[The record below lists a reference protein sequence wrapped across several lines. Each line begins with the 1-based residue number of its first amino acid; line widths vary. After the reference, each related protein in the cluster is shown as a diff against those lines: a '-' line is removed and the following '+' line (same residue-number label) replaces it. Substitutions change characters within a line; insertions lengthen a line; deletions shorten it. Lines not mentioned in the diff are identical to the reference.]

1 MQAISYKQVR
11 CLFVLRYESYM
22 KRHVI
27 LLLAI
32 FGFFILVFFIQ
43 KIIFI
48 AVHGFVHSG
57 ISGADFLQILY
68 HGLSIDMSV
77 SGYLTVIPFLFLVAS
92 VRMQIKPLVK
102 IFDIYFSSML
112 SVIAIVTVLDVML
125 YFYWGFHPDTTILL
139 YILKIEEVFASVSVK
154 EMIAGTLAVI
164 LLIFFFYAGY
174 RGMIRRLLLRLG
186 APPNR
191 VKTYL
196 GWLLLTGAL
205 FLSVRG
211 GITVSTM
218 NISRAYFSDRMFLNH
233 AAVNPIFNFMYSL
246 SKYDNFGSQ
255 YQFYESDEAAQVFDR
270 LKTPSENTPPLQLLH
285 TDRPN
290 IILFLLES
298 FSYGVAMD
306 SVVAPNMCRLAGE
319 GILFENFFANGF
331 RTDRGLVSVL
341 SGYPSHPTVAI
352 LKYPKKTETLPAI
365 PQSLR
370 QAGYANRSVY
380 YGGDINFANMRS
392 YLVGACGIRD
402 IVSDKDF
409 PIRERLTKWGAPDS
423 SLFER
428 VYRDLTK
435 TEQTEPFLKIVLTL
449 SSHEPFDV
457 PTDIFDVPF
466 LNSVNYTDD
475 CIGKFVANLKTTG
488 FWDNTLII
496 LVADHAMQ
504 GYPQGFDVCDE
515 IRFKVPMI
523 WIGGAVKHPA
533 VISDYGSQN
542 DLAATLLSQLR
553 IDPADF
559 RFSKDM
565 LHPQTRKFSFYSY
578 VNGFCMM
585 DSSSCYLYDNDRQK
599 VLRQKGN
606 PDMEKQAKAFFQ
618 MMYLDLASR

>member
-1 MQAISYKQVR
+1 MR
-11 CLFVLRYESYM
+11 
-22 KRHVI
+22 RHVI
-27 LLLAI
+27 LSLAI
-32 FGFFILVFFIQ
+32 FGFFILVFFME

-48 AVHGFVHSG
+48 AVHGFAHGG
-57 ISGADFLQILY
+57 ISGMDSLRILY
-68 HGLSIDMSV
+68 HGLPIDMSV
-77 SGYLTVIPFLFLVAS
+77 SGYLTAIPFLFLVAS
-92 VRMQIKPLVK
+92 VRIHIRPLVK
-102 IFDIYFSSML
+102 IFDIYFSIIL

-125 YFYWGFHPDTTILL
+125 YFHWGFHPDATILL
-139 YILKIEEVFASVSVK
+139 YIREIEGVFASVSVK
-154 EMIAGTLAVI
+154 ELILGTLAVA
-164 LLIFFFYAGY
+164 LLIIFFYAGY
-174 RGMIRRLLLRLG
+174 GVMIRRLLSGLS

-196 GWLLLTGAL
+196 GGLLLAVAL

-211 GITVSTM
+211 GVTVSTM
-218 NISRAYFSDRMFLNH
+218 NISHAYFSERMFLNH

-246 SKYDNFGSQ
+246 SKYDNFAAQ
-255 YQFYESDEAAQVFDR
+255 YQFYESDEAVRVFDQ
-270 LKTPSENTPPLQLLH
+270 LNALSSENSHPPPQELLH
-285 TDRPN
+285 TRRPN

-298 FSYGVAMD
+298 FSYDVAMD
-306 SVVAPNMCRLAGE
+306 SLIAPNMCRFAGE
-319 GILFENFFANGF
+319 GILFKNFYANGF

-341 SGYPSHPTVAI
+341 SGYPSHPTTAI

-370 QAGYANRSVY
+370 QAGYVNRSVY

-392 YLVGACGIRD
+392 YFVGACGIRD

-409 PIRERLTKWGAPDS
+409 PIRERLTKWGVPDS
-423 SLFER
+423 SLLAR
-428 VYRDLTK
+428 VYRDLTES
-435 TEQTEPFLKIVLTL
+435 EQSEPFLKIVLTL

-457 PTDIFDVPF
+457 PTDLFDVPF
-466 LNSVNYTDD
+466 LNSVHYTDD
-475 CIGKFVANLKTTG
+475 CIGRFVARLKSAG
-488 FWDNTLII
+488 IWDNTLII

-565 LHPQTRKFSFYSY
+565 LHPQSRKFSFYSY

-585 DSSSCYLYDNDRQK
+585 DSSACYLYDNDRQK
-599 VLRQKGN
+599 ALIQKGEA
-606 PDMEKQAKAFFQ
+606 DMEKQAKAFFQ
-618 MMYLDLASR
+618 MMYLDLADR